1 MKHSKTY
8 IGVKTANDAEAKIV
22 FSLENEIITAYFDS
36 FETANNYL
44 HNWVAGDENIL
55 PFHYDYYTRH
65 YRPWSGS
72 WTNTWDLVEMGSN
85 ETLKAW
91 SVMLGI
97 ANA

>member
-1 MKHSKTY
+1 MRTY
-8 IGVKTANDAEAKIV
+8 IDCKNSASAEAKIV
-22 FSLENEIITAYFDS
+22 FKMEDEIITAYFDS

-44 HNWVAGDENIL
+44 HNWVMGDENLL

-65 YRPWSGS
+65 YRSWSGS

-85 ETLKAW
+85 ETLKSW

-97 ANA
+97 ANV